1 MKCDNTLDARL
12 NLVYEELQPQ
22 IRASL
27 FPSSIKE
34 AIVHE
39 AYESDDE
46 GEPSPDEEMWR
57 YFEKWFIYL
66 NKKQRKLRR
75 ASYNAAEKKS
85 VSRFLQ

>member
-1 MKCDNTLDARL
+1 M
-12 NLVYEELQPQ
+12 
-22 IRASL
+22 
-27 FPSSIKE
+27 
-34 AIVHE
+34 HE